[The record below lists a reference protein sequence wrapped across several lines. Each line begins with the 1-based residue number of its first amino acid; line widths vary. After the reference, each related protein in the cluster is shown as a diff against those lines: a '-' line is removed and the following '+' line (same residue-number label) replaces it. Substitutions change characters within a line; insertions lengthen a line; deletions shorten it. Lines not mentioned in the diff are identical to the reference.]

1 MEELKN
7 ELREIVNRPATKLTK
22 ADKAFLVDAAAR
34 VGVDATI
41 ENPRC
46 GTCWHELAMRIYNAV
61 EGKPAEPAEPEDV
74 EQGEEKPEP
83 EECEQAEEKPEP
95 RYVLKKGVD
104 VIFGKVGRVGVRVNA
119 LTLTDE
125 LGDKLIAAGFPKKYF
140 ERCE

>member
-1 MEELKN
+1 MGELKN
-7 ELREIVNRPATKLTK
+7 ELREIVNKPATKLTK

-46 GTCWHELAMRIYNAV
+46 GTCWHELAMRIYEAV
-61 EGKPAEPAEPEDV
+61 EGKPE
-74 EQGEEKPEP
+74 EP
-83 EECEQAEEKPEP
+83 EEVEQEESKPDP

-125 LGDKLIAAGFPKKYF
+125 LGDKLIAAGFPKRYF
-140 ERCE
+140 EKCE

>member
-7 ELREIVNRPATKLTK
+7 ELREIVNKPATKLTK
-22 ADKAFLVDAAAR
+22 ADKGFLADTAAR

-46 GTCWHELAMRIYNAV
+46 GTCWHELAMRIYEAV
-61 EGKPAEPAEPEDV
+61 EGKPAEPEEG
-74 EQGEEKPEP
+74 EQEESKT
-83 EECEQAEEKPEP
+83 EP

-125 LGDKLIAAGFPKKYF
+125 LAEKLIVAGFPKKYF
-140 ERCE
+140 EKCE

>member
-1 MEELKN
+1 MEELRN
-7 ELREIVNRPATKLTK
+7 ELREIVNKPATKLTK
-22 ADKAFLVDAAAR
+22 EDKAYLSDAATRA
-34 VGVDATI
+34 GVDATVT
-41 ENPRC
+41 NPRC
-46 GTCWHELAMRIYNAV
+46 GTCWHELALKIYDAIAKK
-61 EGKPAEPAEPEDV
+61 E
-74 EQGEEKPEP
+74 EQSGEQPQP
-83 EECEQAEEKPEP
+83 EETKEAEP

>member
-7 ELREIVNRPATKLTK
+7 ELREIVNKPATKLTK

-34 VGVDATI
+34 AGVDAAI

-46 GTCWHELAMRIYNAV
+46 GTCWHELAMRIYEAI
-61 EGKPAEPAEPEDV
+61 E
-74 EQGEEKPEP
+74 EQPTEP
-83 EECEQAEEKPEP
+83 EEAEQVDAKPEP

-125 LGDKLIAAGFPKKYF
+125 LAEKLLAAGFPQKYF
-140 ERCE
+140 EKCG

>member
-7 ELREIVNRPATKLTK
+7 KLREIVNKPATKLTK
-22 ADKAFLVDAAAR
+22 EDKAFLSDAAAR
-34 VGVDATI
+34 AGVDATI
-41 ENPRC
+41 TNPRC
-46 GTCWHELAMRIYNAV
+46 GTCWHELAMKIFDAI
-61 EGKPAEPAEPEDV
+61 AEQE
-74 EQGEEKPEP
+74 EQSGEETQK
-83 EECEQAEEKPEP
+83 AEP

-104 VIFGKVGRVGVRVNA
+104 VLFGKVGRVGVRVNA